1 MFDLVGNSVWQLVSQ
16 ADFISKTVLFTLL
29 AMSIVCWTVF
39 IYKMIM
45 IRSRLKDLNN
55 ALRQLQA
62 VRNTDSLITIAT
74 ALQGTIPG
82 AVLVSSLSMLSS
94 LLEIKPTQAADILQY
109 HIDQVVDNLISD
121 EESSLPIL
129 SSCAAV
135 SPLLGLFGTVWGLI
149 HAFISISEKQSA
161 DITVVAPGMA
171 EALITTLAGLMVA
184 IPALIMYNVL
194 AMNVRNVERQIIQFA
209 DKVSFIMQ
217 PLVGK

>member
-1 MFDLVGNSVWQLVSQ
+1 L
-16 ADFISKTVLFTLL
+16 LF
-29 AMSIVCWTVF
+29 MSIICWTLF

-45 IRSRLKDLNN
+45 IRSRLRDLNN

-62 VRNTDSLITIAT
+62 VRNADNLITIAT
-74 ALQGTIPG
+74 ALQGTVPG
-82 AVLVSSLSMLSS
+82 AILASSLSMLSS
-94 LLEIKPTQAADILQY
+94 LLDIKPAQAADILQY
-109 HIDQVVDNLISD
+109 HIDQTVDTLMAD

-129 SSCAAV
+129 STSAAV

-184 IPALIMYNVL
+184 IPALIMYNIL
-194 AMNVRNVERQIIQFA
+194 AMNVRRVEAQITQFA
-209 DKVSFIMQ
+209 DKVSFIVQ

>member
-1 MFDLVGNSVWQLVSQ
+1 MFDLVGNSVWQLIVQ
-16 ADFISKTVLFTLL
+16 ADFISKAVLLSLL
-29 AMSIVCWTVF
+29 AMSIICWTVF

-45 IRSRLKDLNN
+45 IRSRLRDLNN
-55 ALRQLQA
+55 ALRQLQT
-62 VRNTDSLITIAT
+62 VRNTDTLITIAT
-74 ALQGTIPG
+74 ALQGTVPG
-82 AVLVSSLSMLSS
+82 ALLVSSLSMLSS
-94 LLEIKPTQAADILQY
+94 LLEIKPTHAADILQY
-109 HIDQVVDNLISD
+109 HIDQIVDNLISD

-194 AMNVRNVERQIIQFA
+194 AMNVRNVERQIMQFA